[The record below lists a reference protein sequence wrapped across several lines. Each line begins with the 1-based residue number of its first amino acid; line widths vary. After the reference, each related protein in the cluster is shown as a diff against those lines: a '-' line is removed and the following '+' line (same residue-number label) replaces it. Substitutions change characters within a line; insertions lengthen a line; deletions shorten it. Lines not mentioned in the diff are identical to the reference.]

1 MTNTEEITFPA
12 ATVTYVP
19 DWELF
24 GMIRLTAD
32 ELADVVRAF
41 NRARACGADFAL
53 SQDEYDEDYVDL
65 FFEVAQGSV
74 QQVAREVGPV
84 VTEIN
89 AAG

>member
-19 DWELF
+19 DLELL
-24 GMIRLTAD
+24 GMLRLTAD
-32 ELADVVRAF
+32 ELADVVGAF
-41 NRARACGADFAL
+41 NRARACGADFRMHQEEAG
-53 SQDEYDEDYVDL
+53 DYIDL
-65 FFEVAQGSV
+65 FFEVCQGSV